1 MSAAPQASPE
11 AVAEVVAVAPPSE
24 RARRLSEAFNYRD
37 RCQAS
42 QGRLWMESYPP
53 SHRLYLN
60 MLQHRNERVCALAGS
75 GRRLLDVGCGL
86 GDMLYLLRDRFET
99 LVGMDPSA
107 DMVQQCRRNLEQR
120 GLGERATIVQAPAE
134 GMDVP
139 PRSFDTILMLDTY
152 EHIHLDRRAEALRRV
167 RRALAPGGRFI
178 LVTPSWARLHFWA
191 LLDNLLTAPRQLRSG
206 GPLRLWG
213 TTPKP
218 YTEIF
223 CSRRT
228 LLRDLRRAGFVAQ
241 RFERVS
247 FYPAPER
254 PGFLAPHLHRLSQ
267 RPRLHG
273 ALERTFLTLQQ
284 LRVLNQKM
292 LTLCSV

>member
-1 MSAAPQASPE
+1 
-11 AVAEVVAVAPPSE
+11 
-24 RARRLSEAFNYRD
+24 
-37 RCQAS
+37 
-42 QGRLWMESYPP
+42 
-53 SHRLYLN
+53 
-60 MLQHRNERVCALAGS
+60 
-75 GRRLLDVGCGL
+75 
-86 GDMLYLLRDRFET
+86 MLYLLRDRFET

-134 GMDVP
+134 EMDVP
-139 PRSFDTILMLDTY
+139 PRSFDTIVMLDTY
-152 EHIHLDRRAEALRRV
+152 EHIHLDKRAEALQRA

-178 LVTPSWARLHFWA
+178 LVTPSWARLHAWA
-191 LLDNLLTAPRQLRSG
+191 LVDNLLTLPRQLRSG
-206 GPLRLWG
+206 AGVRLWG

-223 CSRRT
+223 CSKRT
-228 LLRDLRRAGFVAQ
+228 LLRDLRRAGFAVQ

-292 LTLCSV
+292 LALCSV